1 MSNAEILAT
10 ERSRVRIVVAE
21 DEALIRMDL
30 VEMLVDAG
38 YDVIAEAG
46 DGVQAIELV
55 KAEKPDLA
63 ILDVK
68 MPILD
73 GISAAEEIISY
84 CPVLM
89 LTAFSQRELVDRARD
104 AGVMAYVLKPFTIND
119 LVPAIEIAISR
130 HAQMRSLAEEVA
142 DLHERLETRKLIDRA
157 KGILMAALNLT
168 EPQAFSWI
176 QKAAMD
182 RRLTMK
188 DIALAVADPNQAKHL
203 PL

>member
-1 MSNAEILAT
+1 MNI
-10 ERSRVRIVVAE
+10 ERTQEPVRIVVAE

-30 VEMLVDAG
+30 VEMLGEAG
-38 YDVIAEAG
+38 YLVVAQASDGAEA
-46 DGVQAIELV
+46 ISLV
-55 KAEKPDLA
+55 AEHKPDLA

-73 GISAAEEIISY
+73 GITAAEEIIAT

-130 HAQMRSLAEEVA
+130 HLQMKSLATEVA
-142 DLHERLETRKLIDRA
+142 DLHDRLETRKIIDRA
-157 KGILMAALNLT
+157 KGILMAALNLS
-168 EPQAFSWI
+168 EPEAFSWI

-188 DIALAVADPNQAKHL
+188 EVAQAVLSPEAVPDK
-203 PL
+203 

>member
-1 MSNAEILAT
+1 MNI
-10 ERSRVRIVVAE
+10 ERNQGPVRIVVAE

-30 VEMLVDAG
+30 VEMLGEAG
-38 YDVIAEAG
+38 YIVVAQASDGAEAI
-46 DGVQAIELV
+46 ALV
-55 KAEKPDLA
+55 AEHKPDLA

-73 GISAAEEIISY
+73 GISAAEEIIAT

-130 HAQMRSLAEEVA
+130 HVQMKSLAEEVA
-142 DLHERLETRKLIDRA
+142 DLHDRLETRKIIDRA

-188 DIALAVADPNQAKHL
+188 EVAQAVISPDAVPH
-203 PL
+203 